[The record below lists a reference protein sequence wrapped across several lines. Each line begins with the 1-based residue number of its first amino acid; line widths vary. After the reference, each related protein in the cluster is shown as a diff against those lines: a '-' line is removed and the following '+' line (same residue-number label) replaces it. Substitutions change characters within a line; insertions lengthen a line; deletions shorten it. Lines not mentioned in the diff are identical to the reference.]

1 MEVIKRPLGL
11 YKANCYVLI
20 KEGKSLIIDPGF
32 HCNHIIEMVKDSEP
46 IAVLLTHG
54 HCDHVSALDEVCAH
68 YKIPAY
74 LHPLDH
80 ELLQLIRRRPSVYKK
95 KMYTNCK
102 DLVTGKL
109 QLGPFEIIVHHT
121 PGHSAGSVCLEIDGH
136 LFTGDTVFKQNVGNT
151 DNYKSNP
158 HDLNTSLKY
167 ILTLSQD
174 LIVEPGHKE
183 STILK
188 NEEEFIKNIVV

>member
-1 MEVIKRPLGL
+1 MNIIKRPLGL
-11 YKANCYVLI
+11 YTANCYVLI

-32 HCNHIIEMVKDSEP
+32 HCNHIIEMVQDSEP
-46 IAVLLTHG
+46 LAVLLTHG

-95 KMYTNCK
+95 KMYTNCE

-121 PGHSAGSVCLEIDGH
+121 PGHSAGSVCLEIEGH

-151 DNYKSNP
+151 DNYKSNT
-158 HDLNTSLKY
+158 HDLITSLKY
-167 ILTLSQD
+167 ILSLSKD
-174 LIVEPGHKE
+174 LIIEPGHKE

-188 NEEEFIKNIVV
+188 DEEEFIKNIVV